1 LPFDDE
7 LQTTRPDRLEVSST
21 RDDTNIVTGQGK
33 PDSKV
38 PADGASAEDTK
49 FQHRIPASYMLDL
62 RSGRIRRRAAIS
74 APPAQMKVI
83 EIAAHGGPEQLRS
96 ASRPVPQPG
105 AGEVLIHVAAAGIN
119 RPDIVQRQGNY
130 PPPPG
135 ASDLLGMEVAGTV
148 AALGPGVTGFSV
160 GDAVTALLSGGG
172 YAEYALAAAP
182 LCLPVPAGLSMIE
195 AAALPETFF
204 TVWTNLFER
213 GGCKAGDT
221 VLIHGG
227 TSGIGTTAIQLATVW
242 GARVF
247 ATAGTHAKARACEA
261 LGAVR
266 GIDYK
271 TEDFVEI
278 VKLATE
284 GRGVDVIL
292 DIMAGTY
299 VQRNLDAAA
308 VDGRVVVISL
318 QGGSR
323 AEIKMNVLMLKRLTL
338 TGSTL
343 RSRTLEQKAAVA
355 AGVHKNV
362 WPLLAARRVRPII
375 HATFPLA
382 EAADAHRMM
391 ESSNHIGK
399 IVLTV

>member
-1 LPFDDE
+1 
-7 LQTTRPDRLEVSST
+7 
-21 RDDTNIVTGQGK
+21 
-33 PDSKV
+33 
-38 PADGASAEDTK
+38 
-49 FQHRIPASYMLDL
+49 
-62 RSGRIRRRAAIS
+62 
-74 APPAQMKVI
+74 MKVI
-83 EIAAHGGPEQLRS
+83 EIAAPGGPEQLRS
-96 ASRPVPQPG
+96 ATRPVPQPG
-105 AGEVLIHVAAAGIN
+105 EGEVLIHVAAAGIN
-119 RPDIVQRQGNY
+119 RPDIMQRKGHY

-135 ASDLLGMEVAGTV
+135 ASDLPGMEVAGNV
-148 AALGPGVTGFSV
+148 AAFGPKVTGISV
-160 GDAVTALLSGGG
+160 GDAVTALLPGGG
-172 YAEYALAAAP
+172 YAEYAVAAAP
-182 LCLPVPAGLSMIE
+182 LCLPVPAGLSMVE

-266 GIDYK
+266 GIDYR

-278 VKLATE
+278 VNLATE

-292 DIMAGTY
+292 DIVAGTY

-308 VDGRVVVISL
+308 IDGRIVVIAL

-343 RSRTLEQKAAVA
+343 RGRTLEQKAAVA
-355 AGVHKNV
+355 AGVYKNV
-362 WPLLAARRVRPII
+362 WPLLAAHRVRPII